1 MAFSLFKSLKGQ
13 ASRGNEPRVP
23 RAASTLKEVTKREDQ
38 GQQTACE
45 GEMRVSGHSG
55 TRGLKKAGGGSRWA
69 WRRAG
74 DQDLQPQDQDR
85 RRVEKEADHT

>member
-1 MAFSLFKSLKGQ
+1 
-13 ASRGNEPRVP
+13 
-23 RAASTLKEVTKREDQ
+23 
-38 GQQTACE
+38 
-45 GEMRVSGHSG
+45 MRVFGHLS

-85 RRVEKEADHT
+85 RRVEKKQIPHDKKQLESGALILTMVYRGLDKGIDKLIKSGPALCQDIENHY